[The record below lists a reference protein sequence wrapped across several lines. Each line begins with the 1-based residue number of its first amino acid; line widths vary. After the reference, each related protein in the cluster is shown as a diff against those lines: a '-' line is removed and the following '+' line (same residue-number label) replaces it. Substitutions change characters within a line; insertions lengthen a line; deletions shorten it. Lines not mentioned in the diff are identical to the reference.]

1 VRREALDQYRVLYY
15 ATHGLLPGEKKC
27 QTEPGLVLT
36 PPPVTPKERALDGLL
51 QASEISTLKLNA
63 DLVVLSACNT
73 AGGSGRLG
81 GEALSGLAEAFFY
94 AGAKGMVVSHWQV
107 PSEQTAR
114 LMTGMFVRIGRNFA
128 ESPAIALSKAQQE
141 LSTSAQTAH
150 PYFWA
155 AFTVVGDGGQTF
167 DSSIT
172 STKAQ

>member
-1 VRREALDQYRVLYY
+1 M
-15 ATHGLLPGEKKC
+15 
-27 QTEPGLVLT
+27 
-36 PPPVTPKERALDGLL
+36 TPKERSLDGLL

-73 AGGSGRLG
+73 AGGSSRLG

-107 PSEQTAR
+107 PSEQTAL
-114 LMTGMFVRIGRNFA
+114 LMTGMFFRIGSSFA
-128 ESPAIALSKAQQE
+128 EGPATALSKAQQE
-141 LSTSAQTAH
+141 LSMNPKTAH

-167 DSSIT
+167 ESSTSSI
-172 STKAQ
+172 KAQ